1 MSERTAQLRERLA
14 AFLGERHREGTAGFT
29 LAKTGARYFEAGADV
44 VVLEE
49 ANLHGDPPKQKA
61 PGDLISRRNSDPS
74 ISELLAA
81 SQERVNSLFQLNLT
95 FISKFVFRS
104 ACTPIVA
111 NNPRYALFG
120 QINEAKLFNDHHL
133 HVAKALRL
141 NKPEQLRRIVGMKP
155 DAAC

>member
-1 MSERTAQLRERLA
+1 MNVLLD
-14 AFLGERHREGTAGFT
+14 FFM
-29 LAKTGARYFEAGADV
+29 FESFFAI
-44 VVLEE
+44 
-49 ANLHGDPPKQKA
+49 NLLLK
-61 PGDLISRRNSDPS
+61 ISNQ
-74 ISELLAA
+74 I
-81 SQERVNSLFQLNLT
+81 FQLNLT

-120 QINEAKLFNDHHL
+120 QINAAKLFNDHHL

>member
-1 MSERTAQLRERLA
+1 MGRSS
-14 AFLGERHREGTAGFT
+14 GYRHVC
-29 LAKTGARYFEAGADV
+29 FEADPHIVGLEDV
-44 VVLEE
+44 
-49 ANLHGDPPKQKA
+49 NLHDQPPKKKA
-61 PGDLISRRNSDPS
+61 PREFISRRNSDPS

-120 QINEAKLFNDHHL
+120 QINAAKLFNDHHL